1 VSARIGF
8 IGVGL
13 IGRPL
18 VESMLRAGL
27 RPTVFD
33 VDPEPLQAV
42 VGQGAAGAASVAEV
56 ARSSDLVGI
65 CVPADGHVR
74 AVLDGSDGLL
84 ANLAEGAVVAI
95 HSTVLPETVV
105 WAAHEGASRGVRIV
119 EACLTG
125 GHDAAAEGRTTFLLG
140 GDPADI
146 AALEPILTAC
156 GETLVQ
162 AGPLGNAN
170 LLKLCLNLQTYVSHL
185 GVAEAVRLA
194 KDLDL
199 PVEGLKEAMRAN
211 GQLGRM
217 AESFFGLQELSDS
230 ILEDRNILPMRR
242 TTGAIIVKD
251 LELMR
256 LVGEQRGVDLPGR
269 DLAEAL
275 FLRTYLLP
283 DESDTTDDDP

>member
-1 VSARIGF
+1 MTTRIGF

-33 VDPEPLQAV
+33 LDPEPVRALVALGAV
-42 VGQGAAGAASVAEV
+42 GAGSVAEV
-56 ARSSDLVGI
+56 GRSSDVVGV
-65 CVPADGHVR
+65 CVPADAHVR
-74 AVLDGSDGLL
+74 AVLDGPDGLL

-95 HSTVLPETVV
+95 HSTVLPHTVD
-105 WAAHEGASRGVRIV
+105 WAATEAGRGGVRIV

-125 GHDAAAEGRTTFLLG
+125 GHLAAAEGRTTFLLG

-146 AALEPILTAC
+146 AALEPVLSAC

-194 KDLDL
+194 KELEL
-199 PVEGLKEAMRAN
+199 PVGGLKAAMQAN

-217 AESFFGLQELSDS
+217 GEMFFGLHELPDS
-230 ILEDRNILPMRR
+230 IIEDRDILPMRR
-242 TTGAIIVKD
+242 TSGAIIVKD
-251 LELMR
+251 LELLR
-256 LVGEQRGVDLPGR
+256 HVGEQYDVDLPAR
-269 DLAEAL
+269 DLAEAR
-275 FLRTYLLP
+275 FPRTYLLP
-283 DESDTTDDDP
+283 DESDTADLPA

>member
-1 VSARIGF
+1 MSSRIGF
-8 IGVGL
+8 IGIGL

-27 RPTVFD
+27 HPTVFD
-33 VDPEPLQAV
+33 LDPEPLEAV
-42 VGQGAAGAASVAEV
+42 VSQGAVGAKSVAEV
-56 ARSSDLVGI
+56 ARSSDVVGL
-65 CVPADGHVR
+65 CVPADAHVR
-74 AVLDGSDGLL
+74 AVLDGPEGLL
-84 ANLAEGAVVAI
+84 ANLAVGSVVAI
-95 HSTVLPETVV
+95 HSTVLPETVL
-105 WAAHEGASRGVRIV
+105 WAAAEATPHGVRII

-125 GHDAAAEGRTTFLLG
+125 GHFAAAEGRTTFLLG

-146 AALEPILTAC
+146 AALEPVLSAC

-194 KDLDL
+194 KELDV

-217 AESFFGLQELSDS
+217 GESFFGLHELPDS
-230 ILEDRNILPMRR
+230 IIEDRSILPMRR
-242 TTGAIIVKD
+242 TSGAIIQKD
-251 LELMR
+251 LELIR
-256 LVGEQRGVDLPGR
+256 LVGEDQGVDLPAR
-269 DLAEAL
+269 DLAEAQ
-275 FLRTYLLP
+275 FLRTYRLP
-283 DESDTTDDDP
+283 DESDATHDST